1 MLLLCVFFACASH
14 LSSVLI
20 SYLTVEPPLWTF
32 RVKIC
37 CNSENEGIYDVESG
51 TLTLYPNPASTSVTV
66 TVSGMDG
73 EVTVEIVD
81 LNGRASGKWTVDSGK
96 VELDLSGMAQGAY
109 FVRVTGERQTVV
121 RKLIVR

>member
-1 MLLLCVFFACASH
+1 M
-14 LSSVLI
+14 
-20 SYLTVEPPLWTF
+20 
-32 RVKIC
+32 
-37 CNSENEGIYDVESG
+37 ESG

-66 TVSGMDG
+66 TVSCMDG

-81 LNGRASGKWTVDSGK
+81 LNGRTSGKWTVESGK